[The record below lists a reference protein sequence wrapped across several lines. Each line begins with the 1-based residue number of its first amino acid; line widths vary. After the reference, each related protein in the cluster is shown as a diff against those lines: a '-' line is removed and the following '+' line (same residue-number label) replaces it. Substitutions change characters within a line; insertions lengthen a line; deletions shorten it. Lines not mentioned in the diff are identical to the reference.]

1 MKTSRK
7 MLIWITGAGA
17 VFALTAIGIATIR
30 AQADQGQGG
39 NSPVQAGPR
48 RPGPGGGRG
57 FGGPFGGGP
66 FAGPLM
72 PRVRD
77 LTDAQREQ
85 MKAIADRHQPEIQ
98 PVMEQLRTAQAAL
111 DEAIVSNPTDE
122 ATIRLKSADVAAAE
136 AELAVIRARIYSEVL
151 TVLTPE
157 QEQRSRMRE
166 RLQSGPRQQAGR

>member
-1 MKTSRK
+1 
-7 MLIWITGAGA
+7 
-17 VFALTAIGIATIR
+17 
-30 AQADQGQGG
+30 
-39 NSPVQAGPR
+39 
-48 RPGPGGGRG
+48 
-57 FGGPFGGGP
+57 
-66 FAGPLM
+66 M

-85 MKAIADRHQPEIQ
+85 TKAIADRHQPEIQ

-111 DEAIVSNPTDE
+111 DEAIVSNPSDE

-157 QEQRSRMRE
+157 QQQQLQEQRSRMRE